1 MAWGLVLV
9 WLTSCGLASRIGS
22 VDVVWLGL
30 GSNIGLVD
38 VVWLGV

>member
-9 WLTSCGLASRIGS
+9 WWTSCGLGSSIGL

-30 GSNIGLVD
+30 GSSIGLVD